1 MAKTVQEVL
10 QRAADRSKR
19 RVELE
24 VARDIVERNLGHQL
38 ADDEFGWLSVLSMP
52 YFLEWWYIARM
63 LSQNEP
69 WYQIR
74 I

>member
-24 VARDIVERNLGHQL
+24 VARDIVEQNLGHQL

-52 YFLEWWYIARM
+52 YFLE
-63 LSQNEP
+63 
-69 WYQIR
+69 
-74 I
+74 

>member
-1 MAKTVQEVL
+1 MPGWGSMAKTVQEVL

-24 VARDIVERNLGHQL
+24 VARDIVEQNLGHQL

-52 YFLEWWYIARM
+52 YFLE
-63 LSQNEP
+63 
-69 WYQIR
+69 
-74 I
+74 